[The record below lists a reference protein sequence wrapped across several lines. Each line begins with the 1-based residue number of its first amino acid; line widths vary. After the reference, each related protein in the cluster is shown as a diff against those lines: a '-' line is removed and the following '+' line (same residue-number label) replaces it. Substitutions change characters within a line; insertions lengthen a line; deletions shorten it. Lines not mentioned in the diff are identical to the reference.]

1 MPKIYDSLDDFEK
14 EWKEQLE
21 KEAEEAKKTADEEVE
36 DEVTDEDET
45 TTEPDAEDTN
55 KDTTA
60 DEEVESDETNEENTT
75 GDEVIEPVKKEK
87 KDVPQPEKVA
97 HSFQELRE
105 KAKTEREKALKLE
118 QELKELE
125 GIALTLGYSST
136 AEFKKAV
143 EEKRIKEEASKLGK
157 DPEVLKEI
165 NELKRKQAEFEK
177 EREQVTRKQREDL
190 VYKQMGEFI
199 KENNLT
205 EDEFSKVIEL
215 AAADGVGVEDFM
227 QIKGVKT
234 YLKGVASDLIFE
246 KKKQK
251 DLAKSTKKQTLS
263 QEKHTQATPPPKGKS
278 IQEIAEA
285 EVFAEYNR
293 TRGK

>member
-1 MPKIYDSLDDFEK
+1 MQKIYDSLDEFEK
-14 EWKEQLE
+14 EWKEKLE
-21 KEAEEAKKTADEEVE
+21 KDAEEAQKTDDEEVE
-36 DEVTDEDET
+36 DVETDEDET
-45 TTEPDAEDTN
+45 TTDPDAEDTN
-55 KDTTA
+55 EDTTA
-60 DEEVESDETNEENTT
+60 DEEVESTETDEEKAT
-75 GDEVIEPVKKEK
+75 GDEVIEPVKKDK
-87 KDVPQPEKVA
+87 KEIPQPEKVA
-97 HSFQELRE
+97 HSFQKMRE
-105 KAKTEREKALKLE
+105 ETKIEREKALKLE

-125 GIALTLGYSST
+125 AIALTLGYSST

-143 EEKRIKEEASKLGK
+143 EEKKIKDEASKLGK

-177 EREQVTRKQREDL
+177 EREQVTRKQREEQ

-199 KENNLT
+199 QENNLT

-251 DLAKSTKKQTLS
+251 DLAKSAKKQTLS
-263 QEKHTQATPPPKGKS
+263 QEKHIQATPPPKGKS
-278 IQEIAEA
+278 VAELA
-285 EVFAEYNR
+285 EEEVMREYGLA
-293 TRGK
+293 RGK

>member
-1 MPKIYDSLDDFEK
+1 MPKIYESLDDFEK
-14 EWKEQLE
+14 EWKERLE
-21 KEAEEAKKTADEEVE
+21 KEAEEAEKDDEDVE
-36 DEVTDEDET
+36 TDEDET
-45 TTEPDAEDTN
+45 TTTPDAEDTN
-55 KDTTA
+55 EDTTA
-60 DEEVESDETNEENTT
+60 DEEVEDDDEKVEDNST

-97 HSFQELRE
+97 HSFQKLRE
-105 KAKTEREKALKLE
+105 EAKIEREKALKFE
-118 QELKELE
+118 QELKDLE
-125 GIALTLGYSST
+125 GIALTLGYSSA

-143 EEKRIKEEASKLGK
+143 EEKKLKDEASKLGK
-157 DPEVLKEI
+157 DPDVYKEL

-177 EREQVTRKQREDL
+177 EREQLTRKQREEQ
-190 VYKQMGEFI
+190 VYRQMGEFI
-199 KENNLT
+199 QENNLT

-215 AAADGVGVEDFM
+215 AANDGVGVEDFM

-263 QEKHTQATPPPKGKS
+263 QEKHTQTTPPPKGKS
-278 IQEIAEA
+278 VQEIAED
-285 EVFAEYNR
+285 EVFTEYNH